1 MPMSHISHTRKL
13 ELALEEAV
21 VYDLHLIDD
30 LDLHSVD
37 NITLIWFENSTLEV
51 TSTILSYLY
60 IFYCFRKIKT

>member
-37 NITLIWFENSTLEV
+37 NITLIWFETSTLEV

-60 IFYCFRKIKT
+60 IFIVFGR